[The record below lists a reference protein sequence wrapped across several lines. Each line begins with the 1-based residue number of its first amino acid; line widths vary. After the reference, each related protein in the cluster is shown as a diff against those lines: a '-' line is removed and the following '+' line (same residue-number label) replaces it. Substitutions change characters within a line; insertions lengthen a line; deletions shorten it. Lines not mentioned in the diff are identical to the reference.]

1 MRTVTFA
8 WQICETT
15 YRSNISRDN
24 RKQAKEPYAIYA
36 ITCPTG
42 LALRQSR
49 RASLKGACPPPLIL
63 GRIASHGGIDF
74 RRGGNQSPIAWERL
88 RSQAVV
94 EMGLDLRPISTET
107 YIKLREVLIVAV
119 YGLKPLQFLGFCDT
133 ILILRK
139 RTASNKQAKH

>member
-1 MRTVTFA
+1 MVEL
-8 WQICETT
+8 CLMVGL
-15 YRSNISRDN
+15 IS
-24 RKQAKEPYAIYA
+24 A
-36 ITCPTG
+36 G
-42 LALRQSR
+42 
-49 RASLKGACPPPLIL
+49 
-63 GRIASHGGIDF
+63 
-74 RRGGNQSPIAWERL
+74 GGNQSPIAWVRL

>member
-1 MRTVTFA
+1 MVEMNGAQVRRHWPPRPVLLNGN
-8 WQICETT
+8 QGG
-15 YRSNISRDN
+15 
-24 RKQAKEPYAIYA
+24 QAPKV
-36 ITCPTG
+36 
-42 LALRQSR
+42 LARLLWFWVE
-49 RASLKGACPPPLIL
+49 ADC
-63 GRIASHGGIDF
+63 RIASHGGIDF

>member
-1 MRTVTFA
+1 MPVVELRPMVGLISA
-8 WQICETT
+8 EAQI
-15 YRSNISRDN
+15 NL
-24 RKQAKEPYAIYA
+24 PV
-36 ITCPTG
+36 
-42 LALRQSR
+42 
-49 RASLKGACPPPLIL
+49 
-63 GRIASHGGIDF
+63 
-74 RRGGNQSPIAWERL
+74 AWERK